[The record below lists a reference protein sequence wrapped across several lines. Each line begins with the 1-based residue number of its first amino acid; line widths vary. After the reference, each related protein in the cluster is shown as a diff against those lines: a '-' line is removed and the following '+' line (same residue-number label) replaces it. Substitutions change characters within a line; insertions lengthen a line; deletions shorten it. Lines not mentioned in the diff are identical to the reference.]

1 MKLSLNFSRARFAG
15 FTVVEI
21 YVASATFILLVIAIT
36 AVQFFAARVYTLAAT
51 KLTATAAGR
60 KIMNDIREQT
70 REGIQVEVGIYTPA
84 NNTFTNIPIGSPQI
98 GNALVIYS
106 NNPNA
111 TDASGNP
118 NSGIIYF
125 MNIAASN
132 MCSVAITNGVVQTA
146 TRVDNIIVYITN
158 YFVFD
163 AEDCSNNI
171 LTTYDNNR
179 LIHMKFQFSQW
190 EYPLAG
196 VVGQNAMYDFYQL
209 QTRVAPR
216 ISNY

>member
-1 MKLSLNFSRARFAG
+1 MKLPLTFTRARLAG
-15 FTVVEI
+15 FTVVEVYMAAAI
-21 YVASATFILLVIAIT
+21 FVMLVIAIT
-36 AVQFFAARVYTLAAT
+36 AVQLFAARVYTLAAT
-51 KLTATAAGR
+51 KLTATGAAR
-60 KIMNDIREQT
+60 TAMNYIREQV
-70 REGIQVEVGIYTPA
+70 REGYSVDVGIYTPA
-84 NNTFTNIPIGSPQI
+84 SNTFTNIATGSPQQ

-111 TDASGNP
+111 FTASGLP
-118 NSGIIYF
+118 TSGIIYF
-125 MNIAASN
+125 MNPAASN
-132 MCSVAITNGVVQTA
+132 MCSVAIISNAVVPA
-146 TRVDNIIVYITN
+146 TLVNNVINFITN
-158 YFVFD
+158 YVVFD

-171 LTTYDNNR
+171 MTTYGNNR

-196 VVGQNAMYDFYQL
+196 TGSGAMYDFFQL

>member
-1 MKLSLNFSRARFAG
+1 MKLPSKFPRARFAG

-21 YVASATFILLVIAIT
+21 YVASATLIVLVIAIT

-60 KIMNDIREQT
+60 KIMNNIREQV
-70 REGIQVEVGIYTPA
+70 REGTKVDVGIFNPA
-84 NNTFTNIPIGSPQI
+84 NNTFTNIPAGSPQI

-106 NNPNA
+106 NNPNG
-111 TDASGNP
+111 GNVP

-125 MNIAASN
+125 MNVAASN
-132 MCSVAITNGVVQTA
+132 MCSVAITNGVVQAA
-146 TRVDNIIVYITN
+146 TRVNNIIVYITN
-158 YFVFD
+158 YMVFD

>member
-1 MKLSLNFSRARFAG
+1 MKLTLNFSRARFAG

-21 YVASATFILLVIAIT
+21 YVASAVLIILVIAIT

-51 KLTATAAGR
+51 KLTATASGR
-60 KIMNDIREQT
+60 KIMNDIREQV
-70 REGIQVEVGIYTPA
+70 REGNRVDVGIYTPA
-84 NNTFTNIPIGSPQI
+84 NNTFTNIPIGSQQI
-98 GNALVIYS
+98 GNALIIYS
-106 NNPNA
+106 NNPNG
-111 TDASGNP
+111 GNVP

-132 MCSVAITNGVVQTA
+132 ICSVAITNNAVQPA

-158 YFVFD
+158 YMVFD
-163 AEDCSNNI
+163 AEDNSNNI
-171 LTTYDNNR
+171 LTTYDGER
-179 LIHMKFQFSQW
+179 LIHVKFQFSQW

-196 VVGQNAMYDFYQL
+196 VVGQNAMYDFFQL